1 MLRGIKIVSSG
12 NTDTSV
18 EVNLPAGEIN
28 LGSQWTVCFR
38 FRFTFKC
45 LKTIIYTKCVLL
57 LLLYWYVV
65 YNWYIVV
72 YVDYYQACQIE
83 ISLSCGWN
91 LEQS

>member
-45 LKTIIYTKCVLL
+45 IKTIFILNVFYYYYYIDM
-57 LLLYWYVV
+57 LY
-65 YNWYIVV
+65 II
-72 YVDYYQACQIE
+72 DT
-83 ISLSCGWN
+83 L
-91 LEQS
+91 